1 MLYENSVINYFER
14 SEIGEKLDTSIKQIA
29 HASFKCKA
37 LYRVYSS
44 WISFKDPE
52 LHWGSVS

>member
-37 LYRVYSS
+37 LYRLYSS
-44 WISFKDPE
+44 
-52 LHWGSVS
+52 